1 MSKNEQRRYIILA
14 VIFIVF
20 SVIAFA
26 APFNKNGVFWLSY
39 LFGVIAILFQ
49 IYVFK
54 IAFSDGADIKSKFY
68 GFPIARVGV
77 IYLTVQLVLSLIQMA
92 ASGYLKTWMAAIINI
107 IPVALAVIGTIA
119 ADVMREEVKEQEVI
133 VKRNI
138 GNMRELQA
146 LSASLPALTNN
157 QDLKKKLDQLA
168 EEFRYSDPV
177 TNDGSSILEDKLFR
191 QLDQMK
197 DELTAGD
204 VTKAEEMFTAVLS
217 TLNER
222 NKACKE
228 SK

>member
-1 MSKNEQRRYIILA
+1 MSKNEQRRYITLA

-77 IYLTVQLVLSLIQMA
+77 IYLIVQLVLSLIQMA

-133 VKRNI
+133 VKRNT

-146 LSASLPALTNN
+146 LSASLPALTNDP
-157 QDLKKKLDQLA
+157 DLKKKLDQLA

-191 QLDQMK
+191 QLDEMK
-197 DELTAGD
+197 ELLNGNDIHNAGLLCS
-204 VTKAEEMFTAVLS
+204 ELLS

-222 NKACKE
+222 NMICKRA
-228 SK
+228 K